1 MNYKVRIQKNKDF
14 QILENNTPIVKG
26 TKPKWY
32 SSEISFFYNNRT
44 FQIKKK
50 SFWKGEHEITASG
63 KKVGN
68 ILIRSVKK
76 PLGNFIQVYENN
88 SFKDEYSMTSTSK
101 SIWSSEKTYSLFNKD
116 NEILKINYSWKKHS
130 WIKYTEEISV
140 DSFNT
145 QGASPELIV
154 YSLFLMR
161 LIQQQEAAANSG
173 GGAMIYG

>member
-14 QILENNTPIVKG
+14 QILENNMPIVKG
-26 TKPKWY
+26 SKPKWC
-32 SSEISFFYNNRT
+32 SSEILFFLNNRT

-50 SFWKGEHEITASG
+50 SFWKSLHEITASG
-63 KKVGN
+63 KKVGD
-68 ILIRSVKK
+68 IFIRGFKK
-76 PLGNFIQVYENN
+76 PLGNFIQIYENN
-88 SFKDEYSMTSTSK
+88 SFKDEFSMTSTSK

-116 NEILKINYSWKKHS
+116 NEILKINYSWKKYS

-145 QGASPELIV
+145 QGDSPELIV

-161 LIQQQEAAANSG
+161 LIQQQEAAVNSG